1 MTNEEVK
8 EMCRKMRIPFDE
20 NHPDHISA
28 DKLTTLSPPFMEFV
42 LTDHPV
48 YADGARYLDIKDLSI
63 RIYSDTEVSEAD
75 DDVKIILEEEDIRWK
90 RSAEFIEDLMMWAII
105 YKMEV

>member
-42 LTDHPV
+42 LTDHLV
-48 YADGARYLDIKDLSI
+48 YADGSRYLDIKDLSI
-63 RIYSDTEVSEAD
+63 WIYSDTEVSEAE

>member
-28 DKLTTLSPPFMEFV
+28 DKFTTLSPPFMEFV

-48 YADGARYLDIKDLSI
+48 YADGSRYLDIKDLSI
-63 RIYSDTEVSEAD
+63 RIYSDTEVSEAE